1 MNGKKKGGK
10 VKALAVATP
19 SKAPKARSAGSSAV
33 DLETVRE
40 LAEIIGEYGL
50 SEVEIDP
57 SGRVRVSRVLGGGA
71 VGGPIASAPSP
82 IALAPQVEAA
92 AESGTFVTSPFVG
105 TFYRAPSPEAP
116 AFVDVGAP
124 VRKGQV
130 VCIVEAMKLMNEIE
144 SEADGKIAE
153 ILVKNGEHVEYG
165 QKLFRV
171 A

>member
-10 VKALAVATP
+10 HKALAVATP
-19 SKAPKARSAGSSAV
+19 SKVAKSKGAV

-57 SGRVRVSRVLGGGA
+57 SGRVRVRRELGGAA
-71 VGGPIASAPSP
+71 VAGLVSSAPSP
-82 IALAPQVEAA
+82 ISLAPAPPVDGVAEA
-92 AESGTFVTSPFVG
+92 GTFVTSPFVG

>member
-1 MNGKKKGGK
+1 MPTNGDVTK
-10 VKALAVATP
+10 VPASAAP
-19 SKAPKARSAGSSAV
+19 STG
-33 DLETVRE
+33 
-40 LAEIIGEYGL
+40 
-50 SEVEIDP
+50 
-57 SGRVRVSRVLGGGA
+57 GGGA